1 MRRMAARVAALGTCV
16 ALLAQPVAAGTA
28 SGTHGAVATD
38 QRLATQAGIDVLRAG
53 GNAVDAAVAIGYTL
67 AVTYPEAG
75 NLGGGGFMLV
85 RRANGA
91 VRFYDFRETAP
102 AAATAGMY
110 LDANGHARPDASIVG
125 ALAAGVPGTVAG
137 LEAARAADGTR
148 SRHELLA
155 QAIAYAEK
163 GFTLAPADAD
173 GIAREWA
180 LLRRFPATAAI
191 LGRAGKPLP
200 TGALLRQPALARTLR
215 AIDRAGAEGFYRG
228 DVARRFAAGVR
239 SGGGIIT
246 TSDLAAYR
254 VKVRA
259 PIRCDYRGATVY
271 TAPPPSSGGIAIC
284 EITKLLGPDT
294 LPSRRSEADVHA
306 EVEAERRAFADR
318 NTFLGDPDFVA
329 IPLARL
335 LSTEHIATLR
345 ASIRSRRATPSTAVA
360 PLVTMHEGHNTTHYS
375 VIDAAG
381 NAVAVTYTLNATFGS
396 GAQAGDTGVLL
407 NDEMDDF
414 TTEVGAPN
422 MFGLVQG
429 AKNAIAPGKRPLS
442 SMSPTIVVRDGK
454 PILVTGAAGG
464 PRIITTTLDIV
475 RDVVGY
481 GMSIGAAEAEPRMH
495 HQWLP
500 DVIDVERNAVTP
512 AVHAALVRDG
522 YALKQRRRLS
532 LANTVGARDGIFSAA
547 NDPRQ
552 PSGSALAF

>member
-1 MRRMAARVAALGTCV
+1 MRASRTVARLV
-16 ALLAQPVAAGTA
+16 ALAACLALAPTPVAAGTA
-28 SGTHGAVATD
+28 SGAHGAVSTD

-110 LDANGHARPDASIVG
+110 LDAHGHARPEASIVG

-137 LEAARAADGTR
+137 LEAARRADGTM
-148 SRHELLA
+148 SRHALLA
-155 QAIAYAEK
+155 PAIAYAEK
-163 GFTLAPADAD
+163 GFVLARPDAD
-173 GIAREWA
+173 GIAREWP
-180 LLRRFPATAAI
+180 LLERFPATAAI
-191 LGRAGKPLP
+191 FGRGGAPLP
-200 TGALLRQPALARTLR
+200 AGALLRQPALARTLS
-215 AIDRAGAEGFYRG
+215 AIDREGVDGFYRG

-239 SGGGIIT
+239 AGGGIIT
-246 TSDLAAYR
+246 AADLAAYR

-259 PIRCDYRGATVY
+259 PIGCAYRGATIY

-284 EITKLLGPDT
+284 EITKILGDGA
-294 LPSRRSEADVHA
+294 LPARRSEADVHA

-335 LSTEHIATLR
+335 LSSEHIAALR
-345 ASIRSRRATPSTAVA
+345 ATIRPRRATPSTEIA

-381 NAVAVTYTLNATFGS
+381 NAVAVTYTLNASFGS

-442 SMSPTIVVRDGK
+442 SMSPTIVVRAGK

-481 GMSIGAAEAEPRMH
+481 GMAIGAAEAEPRMH

-500 DVIDVERNAVTP
+500 DVIAFKLRG
-512 AVHAALVRDG
+512 H
-522 YALKQRRRLS
+522 LS
-532 LANTVGARDGIFSAA
+532 LANTVGAHDGVFSAA

-552 PSGSALAF
+552 ASGAALAF